1 MNILLVDDDD
11 YIIQALRCKIH
22 WEELGIRAVYSAHN
36 IRQAIELLK
45 KLPIQLM
52 ICDIEMPQGSGLE
65 LLAWIRKQGYEIQAI
80 FLTSYAD
87 FQYAQKAIEL
97 QSLKFYLKP
106 VDYAQLE
113 QGIRE
118 AALKAGERTKQ
129 MQYQVESGYWKNNQE
144 SILRN
149 FFRSLLD
156 REVFSAEN
164 GLEQAVCQAGL
175 PYQPETQFLP
185 VWLQLYDEEKRL
197 EGWENVRLSLA
208 VEELVQ
214 ECFKGLECEELRVVM
229 MDRLAFVILLRG
241 KEFSFVNLQS
251 AADRL
256 SQRLQEAFSV
266 QVFEGIGVNTALT
279 GLKAAVEQL
288 KRIGADNVT
297 RESLVLSV
305 LEYENRRIPY
315 HLPAMTAWET
325 LLKEDRMEEFL
336 TRVEA
341 YLEGLKAE
349 RQLNQEILKL
359 FRMDVLQLMY
369 ARLKQT
375 QVESFRL
382 LVNDMGERLY
392 QQSIQ
397 SVPDMMTYAKYL
409 TRSVMEYA
417 GLAERS
423 QSVIRI
429 LTDYIDTHYQKEI
442 TRNDL
447 AQLVYLN
454 QDYLSR
460 LFKKETGMSISAYLL
475 KKRLDIARELLENTN
490 MPANVISTQVGY
502 ENYPYFSRMF
512 HENTGYSPME
522 YRKQHKKGKEKEKR

>member
-1 MNILLVDDDD
+1 MNVILVDDDD

-36 IRQAIELLK
+36 IRQATELLK

-52 ICDIEMPQGSGLE
+52 ICDIEMPQGSGLD
-65 LLAWIRKQGYEIQAI
+65 LLAWIREQGYEIQAI

-97 QSLKFYLKP
+97 QSLRFYLKP
-106 VDYAQLE
+106 VDYVQLE

-118 AALKAGERTKQ
+118 AALRAGERTKQ
-129 MQYQVESGYWKNNQE
+129 MQYQVESGYWKNSQE
-144 SILRN
+144 SILQN
-149 FFRSLLD
+149 FFKSLLD
-156 REVFSAEN
+156 REVFFTKK
-164 GLEQAVCQAGL
+164 GLAQAVCRAGL
-175 PYQPETQFLP
+175 PYGPDTQFLP
-185 VWLQLYDEEKRL
+185 VWLQLYDEDNRL
-197 EGWENVRLSLA
+197 CGWETVRLSLG

-214 ECFKGLECEELRVVM
+214 EVFKGLEAEEIRVVM
-229 MDRLAFVILLRG
+229 MERLSFVILLRG
-241 KEFSFVNLQS
+241 KDFSFVNLRG

-256 SQRLQEAFSV
+256 SGRLQEVFSV
-266 QVFEGIGVNTALT
+266 QVFEGIGVNTALAE
-279 GLKAAVEQL
+279 LKEAVEQL

-336 TRVEA
+336 AGVES
-341 YLEGLKAE
+341 YLEELKAE

-375 QVESFRL
+375 QVEGFRL
-382 LVNDMGERLY
+382 LVNDTGERLY

-397 SVPDMMTYAKYL
+397 SVPDMMTYVRYL

-429 LTDYIDTHYQKEI
+429 LTDYIDSHYQEEI
-442 TRNDL
+442 TRNEL

-460 LFKKETGMSISAYLL
+460 LFKRETGMSISAYLL

-490 MPANVISTQVGY
+490 MPANVISMRAGY
-502 ENYPYFSRMF
+502 ENYPYFSRLF

-522 YRKQHKKGKEKEKR
+522 YRKKHKKEKERK